1 MAEKPPRSGESPQ
14 PQDMAAGVTEV
25 VNAALSMGA
34 SLAKAFA
41 QATTAAGAPVSAP
54 SEGAGPLNAIVHY
67 GVAAVTNVAG
77 FLINSAGGLRMATPG
92 GAAPAAASRAAW
104 PRVHQGAT
112 LRIPLS
118 IENPGEQPMDNITFG
133 CSEIVYLGKNTGP
146 ILTANNVRFQ
156 PTVLAIP
163 PHDFE
168 KLTLFVDTRPDTPT
182 GRYRVKIEMGAGGTT
197 TIVEFDVIQA
207 GEP

>member
-1 MAEKPPRSGESPQ
+1 MAEKPPAGGKSPP
-14 PQDMAAGVTEV
+14 PQDIVTGVTEV
-25 VNAALSMGA
+25 VNAALGVGA

-41 QATTAAGAPVSAP
+41 QATAAGVPVSAP

-77 FLINSAGGLRMATPG
+77 FLINSAGGIRMGTSAD
-92 GAAPAAASRAAW
+92 AAPAAASRAVL

-118 IENPGEQPMDNITFG
+118 IENPGEQPMNNITFG
-133 CSEIVYLGKNTGP
+133 CSEIVYLGKKTGP
-146 ILTANNVRFQ
+146 TLSANNVRFQ
-156 PTVLAIP
+156 PPTLEIP

-168 KLTLFVDTRPDTPT
+168 KLTLFIDTGADTAT
-182 GRYRVKIEMGAGGTT
+182 GRYRVKIETGAGGVI
-197 TIVEFDVIQA
+197 TIVEFDVVQA
-207 GEP
+207 GEQ